1 MPTTI
6 PCLWF
11 DDQAEEAA
19 QLYTSIFPDSK
30 ILSVSR
36 YGPDMPKPEGTV
48 LTVNFSLDGQEYLAL
63 NGGPEYSFTPAISFQ
78 IMCADQAE
86 VDHYWNALTDGGEP
100 GPCGWLTD
108 RFGVS
113 WQVVP
118 TALPELMNDPDADR
132 ARRATQ
138 AMMKM
143 GKIDI
148 AELRRAADGNV

>member
-48 LTVNFSLDGQEYLAL
+48 LTVNFSLDGQEYVAL

-148 AELRRAADGNV
+148 AELRRAADGDV

>member
-148 AELRRAADGNV
+148 AELRRAADGDV